1 MSEVVIT
8 IETSEAHAWI
18 RALEDAGCYG
28 KANQIREVA
37 GCPDTDCV
45 VDHKETA

>member
-1 MSEVVIT
+1 MSDVVIT

-28 KANQIREVA
+28 KANRIREVV
-37 GCPDTDCV
+37 GCPDNQCV
-45 VDHKETA
+45 FEH